1 MKEYRKVV
9 AEIIYFDK
17 ADVVCSSGGSSGDPS
32 GETDNFG
39 EINKGW
45 FGLGQE

>member
-17 ADVVCSSGGSSGDPS
+17 ADVVCSSGGSSG
-32 GETDNFG
+32 ETDNFG

>member
-1 MKEYRKVV
+1 MREYRKVV
-9 AEIIYFDK
+9 TEIIYFDK
-17 ADVVCSSGGSSGDPS
+17 ADIVCSS

-45 FGLGQE
+45 FDLGQE